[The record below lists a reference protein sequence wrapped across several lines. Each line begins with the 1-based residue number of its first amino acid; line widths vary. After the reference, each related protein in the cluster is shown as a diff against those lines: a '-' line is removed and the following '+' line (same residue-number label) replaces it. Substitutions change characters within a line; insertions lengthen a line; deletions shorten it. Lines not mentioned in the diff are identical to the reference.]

1 MPKAYISAALSARK
15 LRHNRPALVLCT
27 MSNKFTLSGMNNYA
41 QRHVSVALVSWPD
54 SPKISPLVLE

>member
-27 MSNKFTLSGMNNYA
+27 MSNKFALSDIELYA
-41 QRHVSVALVSWPD
+41 
-54 SPKISPLVLE
+54 